1 MSDELD
7 RLRAW
12 AAGEVCRFC
21 AFPRITDAEVKA
33 RQWDDRCLGGHPKDA
48 APYDPRPAVLVLF
61 GLLGE
66 VAEELSRH
74 GWGDFHYGS
83 TGRQEPKVAA
93 LVARARAALQ
103 PAQADPNT

>member
-12 AAGEVCRFC
+12 AAGE
-21 AFPRITDAEVKA
+21 
-33 RQWDDRCLGGHPKDA
+33 HPWEECVE
-48 APYDPRPAVLVLF
+48 PYDPRPAVLALID
-61 GLLGE
+61 LLAE
-66 VAEELSRH
+66 VAEELSLH

-83 TGRQEPKVAA
+83 TGQEPKVAA